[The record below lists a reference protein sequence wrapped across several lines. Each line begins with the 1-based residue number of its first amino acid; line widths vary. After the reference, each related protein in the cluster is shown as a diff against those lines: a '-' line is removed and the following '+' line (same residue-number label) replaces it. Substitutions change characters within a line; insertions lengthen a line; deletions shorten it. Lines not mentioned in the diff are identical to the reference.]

1 MCRLPRRTP
10 RFAASVSLPHNCRCN
25 GLLLTK
31 LIKPIGTPD
40 IRPETLRSPIC
51 AVPTCPAMLRS
62 PICVPIPPGAI
73 LTILICVPAY
83 GRFVLWSQP
92 SAIFVA
98 ALICVPSKFPAMLT
112 PAAICRLSLKT
123 FFPTKF
129 SPEVSCNPEGRGP
142 QNYLRQRLEIPG
154 HFSCSR

>member
-10 RFAASVSLPHNCRCN
+10 RLQPPYHYPTMQVH

-62 PICVPIPPGAI
+62 PICVPIPPGRNI
-73 LTILICVPAY
+73 DDNNLCTSIREICPLVPTKCD
-83 GRFVLWSQP
+83 
-92 SAIFVA
+92 IVA

-129 SPEVSCNPEGRGP
+129 SPEVSCNP
-142 QNYLRQRLEIPG
+142 
-154 HFSCSR
+154 